1 MKTPTLGNP
10 QNTIEILQKYN
21 FNFQKK
27 FGQNFLIDEHVLD
40 KIIRAAEITKDDY
53 VLEIGP
59 GIGTMTQYLA
69 CAAREVTAVEI
80 DRALIPILED
90 TLKEY
95 DNVSIINEDILKV
108 DIAALAKEKNG
119 GRPIKVVA
127 NLPYYI
133 TTPIIMGLFESHVPL
148 ESITVMVQKEVADRM
163 QVVFSTQFKTQEEF
177 SNFADV
183 PVEVNATLK
192 YGNSAEDVS
201 ALIDGSTSTKLCA
214 TGGVT
219 VPLEFTFHYNAP
231 TTASN
236 YYISGANDD
245 EGNPGRTLNSWEL
258 YGTNDQT
265 GAWTLLDKQSNQTGW
280 KNYEMRVFP
289 LPEGPGYQHY
299 MLKITKFNSNPGTI
313 QFSGFGLTRS
323 LVDGSFAGTTDAART
338 EHASMTTTLE
348 NDKLVISGHH
358 EGNQSARVYN
368 VLYTGLD
375 IPVTENTRLVYNI
388 TPQQPL
394 PNNKYDYDFY
404 SMHLAVASCAR

>member
-1 MKTPTLGNP
+1 MKV
-10 QNTIEILQKYN
+10 
-21 FNFQKK
+21 
-27 FGQNFLIDEHVLD
+27 FLVNGSPHQHGC
-40 KIIRAAEITKDDY
+40 T
-53 VLEIGP
+53 
-59 GIGTMTQYLA
+59 
-69 CAAREVTAVEI
+69 
-80 DRALIPILED
+80 DRAL
-90 TLKEY
+90 
-95 DNVSIINEDILKV
+95 
-108 DIAALAKEKNG
+108 
-119 GRPIKVVA
+119 R
-127 NLPYYI
+127 
-133 TTPIIMGLFESHVPL
+133 
-148 ESITVMVQKEVADRM
+148 EVASALEQGGIETEIFWIGNQPIGGCIGCGACAKLGRCAFDGVVNEFAEKLDEADGFVFGSPVHYAAASGSMTSFLDRLFYSAGGKM
-163 QVVFSTQFKTQEEF
+163 KGKPAAVVVSARRAGTTAAYEQL
-177 SNFADV
+177 
-183 PVEVNATLK
+183 LK

-258 YGTNDQT
+258 HGMNDQT
-265 GAWTLLDKQSNQTGW
+265 GEWTLLDKQSDQTGW
-280 KNYEMRVFP
+280 KNYEMRVFQ

-299 MLKITKFNSNPGTI
+299 KLKITKFNSNPGTI

-338 EHASMTTTLE
+338 QHASMTTTLE

-358 EGNQSARVYN
+358 EGNQSAQVYN
-368 VLYTGLD
+368 VLYTGLN
-375 IPVTENTRLVYNI
+375 ILVTENTRLVYNI

-404 SMHLAVASCAR
+404 SMHLAVDLKFDDGTYLSDRGLEDENGVCADPNLSPAPRS

>member
-1 MKTPTLGNP
+1 MKRNKTASRWISCLLCMAMMLSLFSGIT
-10 QNTIEILQKYN
+10 
-21 FNFQKK
+21 
-27 FGQNFLIDEHVLD
+27 VL
-40 KIIRAAEITKDDY
+40 AAEKAASGEEDK
-53 VLEIGP
+53 VL
-59 GIGTMTQYLA
+59 
-69 CAAREVTAVEI
+69 
-80 DRALIPILED
+80 
-90 TLKEY
+90 
-95 DNVSIINEDILKV
+95 
-108 DIAALAKEKNG
+108 
-119 GRPIKVVA
+119 
-127 NLPYYI
+127 
-133 TTPIIMGLFESHVPL
+133 
-148 ESITVMVQKEVADRM
+148 
-163 QVVFSTQFKTQEEF
+163 FSTQFKTQEEF
-177 SNFADV
+177 SNFANV

-214 TGGVT
+214 TDGVK

-258 YGTNDQT
+258 YGKNDQT
-265 GAWTLLDKQSNQTGW
+265 GEWTLLDKQSNQTGW
-280 KNYEMRVFP
+280 KNYEMRVFQ
-289 LPEGPGYQHY
+289 LPEGSSYQHY
-299 MLKITKFNSNPGTI
+299 MLKITQFNSNPGTI

-323 LVDGSFAGTTDAART
+323 LADSRFVGTTDATRT

-358 EGNQSARVYN
+358 EGNQSAHVYN
-368 VLYTGLD
+368 VLYKDLN

-404 SMHLAVASCAR
+404 SMHLAVDLKFTDGTYLSSTELEDENGVRADPNSQGEGKAMLYAQENQILIQLGALKGRTIEEIDIGYANSADLKADGGDFKGTLNSIRIENVAP